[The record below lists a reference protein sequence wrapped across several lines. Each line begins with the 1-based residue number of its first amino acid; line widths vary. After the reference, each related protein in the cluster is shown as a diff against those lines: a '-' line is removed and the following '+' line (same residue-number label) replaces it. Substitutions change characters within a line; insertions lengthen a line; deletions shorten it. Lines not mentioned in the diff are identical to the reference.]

1 MKEIKYTIEASIYD
15 EKWTL
20 YSHVD
25 TNYNGIAKNFIC
37 EGTLEECELRMKQMK
52 ALDELA
58 KQTQEFECTPETHSI
73 PMQNQHGYCPNCGMD
88 FDDGLIWD
96 TGLEMYGSEEEADDY
111 AKAYGAT
118 RTTGRWGKRIGIY
131 DMERDMTTQ
140 WMCPECKHEWPR

>member
-37 EGTLEECELRMKQMK
+37 EGTLEECESRMKQMK

-58 KQTQEFECTPETHSI
+58 KQTQEF
-73 PMQNQHGYCPNCGMD
+73 
-88 FDDGLIWD
+88 
-96 TGLEMYGSEEEADDY
+96 GLE
-111 AKAYGAT
+111 
-118 RTTGRWGKRIGIY
+118 
-131 DMERDMTTQ
+131 
-140 WMCPECKHEWPR
+140 